1 MGIGILWK
9 GITLGLGAAAP
20 IGPVNVEI
28 AGGGIRGGFRGGF
41 LLGLGAVTVDVTYVV
56 LASFSVRLLLDRP
69 RIMLGMG
76 VAGGAFLMLLGVE
89 CLRGWRKEW
98 TEAHEASS
106 DGGARGDGTRPHP
119 GPGPMGEGN
128 QTERNLRPRRNYL
141 TGLVM
146 TALNPMTLA
155 FWFFAPKMTG
165 VKESGEMPLLCA
177 GVAIG
182 TFWWVCFFAAL
193 MSAAGKKGKQR
204 AVALAN
210 VAGGLTL
217 LGFGGRAIWQ
227 VVRPYL

>member
-1 MGIGILWK
+1 MGLWILWK

-28 AGGGIRGGFRGGF
+28 ARRAIRGGFFAGF

-56 LASFSVRLLLDRP
+56 LASFSVRLFLHRP
-69 RIMLGMG
+69 RIMLFMG
-76 VAGGAFLMLLGVE
+76 VAGGAFLILLGIE
-89 CLRGWRKEW
+89 CLRAVRKQWAE
-98 TEAHEASS
+98 HENAQ
-106 DGGARGDGTRPHP
+106 A
-119 GPGPMGEGN
+119 GPP
-128 QTERNLRPRRNYL
+128 PRRNYL

-165 VKESGEMPLLCA
+165 VKEGREMPLLCA
-177 GVAIG
+177 GVAVG
-182 TFWWVCFFAAL
+182 TFSWVCFFAAL
-193 MSAAGKKGKQR
+193 MTAAGKKGKQR

-210 VAGGLTL
+210 LAGGLTL

>member
-1 MGIGILWK
+1 MGVWILWK

-28 AGGGIRGGFRGGF
+28 ARRAIRGGFWCGF

-56 LASFSVRLLLDRP
+56 LASFSVRLFLDRP

-76 VAGGAFLMLLGVE
+76 VAGGAFLILLGVE
-89 CLRGWRKEW
+89 CLRGARKQWKEP
-98 TEAHEASS
+98 E
-106 DGGARGDGTRPHP
+106 
-119 GPGPMGEGN
+119 GEGGPP
-128 QTERNLRPRRNYL
+128 PRRNYL
-141 TGLVM
+141 TGVVM

-165 VKESGEMPLLCA
+165 VKEGGEMPLLCA
-177 GVAIG
+177 GVAVG
-182 TFWWVCFFAAL
+182 TFLWVCFFAAL
-193 MSAAGKKGKQR
+193 MSAAGRKGKQR
-204 AVALAN
+204 AVALATL
-210 VAGGLTL
+210 AGGLTL

>member
-1 MGIGILWK
+1 MGPGILWN

-28 AGGGIRGGFRGGF
+28 ARRAIRGGFRAGF
-41 LLGLGAVTVDVTYVV
+41 LLGLGAVTVDVAYVV
-56 LASFSVRLLLDRP
+56 LASFSVRLFLDRP

-76 VAGGAFLMLLGVE
+76 VAGGAFLILLGLE
-89 CLRGWRKEW
+89 CLRSVRKQWAEPEG
-98 TEAHEASS
+98 EA
-106 DGGARGDGTRPHP
+106 
-119 GPGPMGEGN
+119 GPP
-128 QTERNLRPRRNYL
+128 PRRNYL
-141 TGLVM
+141 IGLVM

-165 VKESGEMPLLCA
+165 VKESGEMPLLCV
-177 GVAIG
+177 GVAVG
-182 TFWWVCFFAAL
+182 TFSWVCFFAAL

-210 VAGGLTL
+210 LAGGLTL

>member
-1 MGIGILWK
+1 MGGMGIGILWK

-28 AGGGIRGGFRGGF
+28 ARRAIRGGFWAGF
-41 LLGLGAVTVDVTYVV
+41 
-56 LASFSVRLLLDRP
+56 
-69 RIMLGMG
+69 
-76 VAGGAFLMLLGVE
+76 LLGVE
-89 CLRGWRKEW
+89 CLRSVRKQWAEPQG
-98 TEAHEASS
+98 EA
-106 DGGARGDGTRPHP
+106 
-119 GPGPMGEGN
+119 GPP
-128 QTERNLRPRRNYL
+128 PRRNYL

-165 VKESGEMPLLCA
+165 VKEGREMPLLCA
-177 GVAIG
+177 GVAAG
-182 TFWWVCFFAAL
+182 TFVWVCFFASL
-193 MSAAGKKGKQR
+193 MSAAGKKGKAR

-210 VAGGLTL
+210 LAGGLTL

>member
-1 MGIGILWK
+1 MGLAILWK

-28 AGGGIRGGFRGGF
+28 ARRAIRGGFFAGF

-56 LASFSVRLLLDRP
+56 LASFSVRLFLDRP

-76 VAGGAFLMLLGVE
+76 VAGGAFLILLGIE
-89 CLRGWRKEW
+89 CLRAVRKQWSEPDG
-98 TEAHEASS
+98 EA
-106 DGGARGDGTRPHP
+106 
-119 GPGPMGEGN
+119 GPP
-128 QTERNLRPRRNYL
+128 PRRNYL

-155 FWFFAPKMTG
+155 FWFFAPKMTE

-182 TFWWVCFFAAL
+182 TFSWVCFFAAL

-210 VAGGLTL
+210 LAGGLTL
-217 LGFGGRAIWQ
+217 LGFGGRAIWK
-227 VVRPYL
+227 VVHPYL

>member
-1 MGIGILWK
+1 MGGMGIGILWK

-28 AGGGIRGGFRGGF
+28 ARRAIRGGFWAGF

-56 LASFSVRLLLDRP
+56 LASFSVRLFLDRP

-76 VAGGAFLMLLGVE
+76 VAGGAFLILLGVE
-89 CLRGWRKEW
+89 CLRSVRKQWAEPQG
-98 TEAHEASS
+98 EA
-106 DGGARGDGTRPHP
+106 
-119 GPGPMGEGN
+119 GPS
-128 QTERNLRPRRNYL
+128 PRRNYL

-165 VKESGEMPLLCA
+165 VKEGREMPLLCA
-177 GVAIG
+177 GVAAG
-182 TFWWVCFFAAL
+182 TFVWVCFFASL
-193 MSAAGKKGKQR
+193 MSAAGKKGKAR

-210 VAGGLTL
+210 LAGGLTL

-227 VVRPYL
+227 VVRRYL

>member
-28 AGGGIRGGFRGGF
+28 ARRAIRGGFLSGF

-56 LASFSVRLLLDRP
+56 LASFSVRLFLDRP

-76 VAGGAFLMLLGVE
+76 VAGGAFLVLLGIE
-89 CLRGWRKEW
+89 CLRGLRKEW
-98 TEAHEASS
+98 LEADKEVIE
-106 DGGARGDGTRPHP
+106 G
-119 GPGPMGEGN
+119 GEGVPPG
-128 QTERNLRPRRNYL
+128 TADTAVAHHAARLSRNYL

-165 VKESGEMPLLCA
+165 VKEAREMPLLCA
-177 GVAIG
+177 GVAAG
-182 TFWWVCFFAAL
+182 TFLWVCFFASL
-193 MSAAGKKGKQR
+193 MSAAGKKGKAR

-210 VAGGLTL
+210 LAGGLTL

>member
-1 MGIGILWK
+1 MGLWILWK

-28 AGGGIRGGFRGGF
+28 ARRAIRGGFFAGF

-56 LASFSVRLLLDRP
+56 LASFSVRLFLDRP

-76 VAGGAFLMLLGVE
+76 VAGGAFLILLGFE
-89 CLRGWRKEW
+89 CLRQVRKQWAEPEN
-98 TEAHEASS
+98 EA
-106 DGGARGDGTRPHP
+106 GTSKETRH
-119 GPGPMGEGN
+119 
-128 QTERNLRPRRNYL
+128 RRNYL

-165 VKESGEMPLLCA
+165 VKESSEMPLLCA
-177 GVAIG
+177 GVAVG
-182 TFWWVCFFAAL
+182 TFSWVCFFAAL
-193 MSAAGKKGKQR
+193 MSAAGRRGKQR

-210 VAGGLTL
+210 LAGGLTL

-227 VVRPYL
+227 VVKPYL